1 MSALQINAVVDER
14 DQLKVRLASQTV
26 ELRDLQGRMARQEA
40 GFASKSK
47 FLEDAKLRA
56 ESDLA
61 SLVSRRVDSSNEA
74 RETMAE
80 LKTKEREILALQ
92 EEIRLVKEKRRKEF
106 EASSELHDE
115 LLAEISYCT
124 EELTAQKKR
133 HAEALRSLEDRL
145 NSEFE
150 EVLEQQQNKVNLLTE
165 NLYSSQ
171 VEVERL
177 QKQKDELS
185 RALKAIRTVSTF
197 RHINMAILRNG
208 LLS

>member
-1 MSALQINAVVDER
+1 
-14 DQLKVRLASQTV
+14 
-26 ELRDLQGRMARQEA
+26 
-40 GFASKSK
+40 
-47 FLEDAKLRA
+47 
-56 ESDLA
+56 
-61 SLVSRRVDSSNEA
+61 
-74 RETMAE
+74 
-80 LKTKEREILALQ
+80 
-92 EEIRLVKEKRRKEF
+92 VKEKRRKEF

-124 EELTAQKKR
+124 EELTAQKQR

-185 RALKAIRTVSTF
+185 RALKAIRTVST
-197 RHINMAILRNG
+197 G
-208 LLS
+208 LVDLATLIMQKWIYYLNLPPFSHLLPHR